1 MAATGFVTHVREAR
15 RSTLWLVAA
24 YVVSFELIGGLALM
38 LVMPLWDPERM
49 LLANP
54 VGYFARYGLPMA
66 LVALGLFAWL
76 YRSHSQTVAR
86 ALQIGDASRIADARF
101 VRIAEEQCIAQ
112 GVRAPRFGI
121 IEVPQPNALAV
132 GDGPQRGLIAV
143 TRGLLD
149 HLDDEEL
156 AAVLAHEIAHIRCG
170 DTQVLAANHAL
181 MRTAVLMQVNNAFRF
196 DDWRHLAIPLLLPPF
211 MVMML
216 ASGFITMCSMKL
228 AREARR
234 GINLSRDFAAD
245 AASVRATH
253 YPDAL
258 ISALHKLGGRGGF
271 TNSDIYE
278 DILFEGRS
286 AGDGGSHPDVSARI
300 EALHRLAGEMI
311 DVNRIRRDSRNIDM
325 ASGGAGIRRPLAGFG
340 RRGLD
345 PAAVLARQGAALDIP
360 APPPPRERTKP
371 PEMKNDAVLKLMFS
385 DFAAWK
391 RYNALCTD
399 YYEWREN
406 DDRNFL
412 GLKPDLR
419 IPVAACFAFLLVIYW
434 PANGDIKSLAYR
446 FSPTAWADLGASLH
460 TGPTCEGSSYPD
472 GTCMESPK
480 VQIKT
485 YSN

>member
-1 MAATGFVTHVREAR
+1 MAATGFVTHVSEAR
-15 RSTLWLVAA
+15 RSTLWLIAA
-24 YVVSFELIGGLALM
+24 YVVSFQMIGGLALM

-49 LLANP
+49 LLSNP
-54 VGYFARYGLPMA
+54 IGYFARYGLPMA
-66 LVALGLFAWL
+66 LVALALFAWL
-76 YRSHSQTVAR
+76 YRSHSKVVAR
-86 ALQIGDASRIADARF
+86 VLQIEDASRITDVRF
-101 VRIAEEQCIAQ
+101 IRIAEEQCIAQ

-132 GDGPQRGLIAV
+132 GTGPQQTLIAV

-156 AAVLAHEIAHIRCG
+156 AAVLAHEVAHIRNG

-181 MRTAVLMQVNNAFRF
+181 MRTAVLLQVNNALRF
-196 DDWRHLAIPLLLPPF
+196 DDWRQLAIPLLLPPF

-234 GINLSRDFAAD
+234 GINLSRDFEAD
-245 AASVRATH
+245 AAAVRATH

-271 TNSDIYE
+271 ANSDIYE

-286 AGDGGSHPDVSARI
+286 AGDGGSHPDASARI
-300 EALHRLAGEMI
+300 EALHRIAGKMI
-311 DVNRIRRDSRNIDM
+311 DVGRVRRDTRNIGM
-325 ASGGAGIRRPLAGFG
+325 ASGGAGIRRPLGGFG

-345 PAAVLARQGAALDIP
+345 PAAVLARHATGLDIP
-360 APPPPRERTKP
+360 PPPPPRERVKP
-371 PEMKNDAVLKLMFS
+371 PELNNDEVLKLMFT

-391 RYNALCTD
+391 RHNALCTD
-399 YYEWREN
+399 YYEWRES

-412 GLKPDLR
+412 GLKPELR

-434 PANGDIKSLAYR
+434 PANGDVKALAYR
-446 FSPTAWADLGASLH
+446 FSPTAWADFGAGVH
-460 TGPTCEGSSYPD
+460 GGPTCTGPSYPD
-472 GTCMESPK
+472 GKCKDEPD

-485 YSN
+485 Y